1 MRGGGSSSSSGES
14 VETSSIVNVL
24 AGNQGE
30 RLRGILSLIH

>member
-1 MRGGGSSSSSGES
+1 MRGGGSSSSSSES